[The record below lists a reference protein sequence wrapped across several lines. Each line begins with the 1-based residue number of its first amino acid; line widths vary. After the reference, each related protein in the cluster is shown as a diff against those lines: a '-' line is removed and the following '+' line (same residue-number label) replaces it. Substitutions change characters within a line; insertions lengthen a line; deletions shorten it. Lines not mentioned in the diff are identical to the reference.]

1 MMRAFGFARRAR
13 RIACRACRSA
23 SAVTAQVLTTT
34 ASWRPAAAAAPR
46 IPSLSKAFRRQPN
59 VMTSRRDIAPQTEL
73 GGIEGTFEGQHCQP
87 GHDDMPGLAIGIFA
101 PSDIEFPAIQQN
113 RRAPSGQ
120 APAMRGDQGGAGT
133 AAAGPRDASAALP
146 DAQPDAFALGA
157 GRYSGDAY
165 IGALGK
171 QRVVFEPRAERR
183 EIDGIGIGDKEGR
196 VRVAHI

>member
-1 MMRAFGFARRAR
+1 MMRAFGCSRRAR

-34 ASWRPAAAAAPR
+34 ASCRPAAAAAPR

-59 VMTSRRDIAPQTEL
+59 VMISRCDIAAETEL
-73 GGIEGTFEGQHCQP
+73 GGIEGTFEGQHCRP
-87 GHDDMPGLAIGIFA
+87 GHDDMTGLAVGIFA

-113 RRAPSGQ
+113 RRTPSGH
-120 APAMRGDQGGAGT
+120 APAMRGDQGGAGA

-146 DAQPDAFALGA
+146 DAQPDAFAPGA
-157 GRYSGDAY
+157 RRYRCDAD

-171 QRVVFEPRAERR
+171 QRITFETWPESR
-183 EIDGIGIGDKEGR
+183 EID
-196 VRVAHI
+196 